1 MKKVDRAILFAA
13 QAHAGQFRDGEDA
26 LPYIVHP
33 IEVLTNLRVIGE
45 VTDPKH
51 LAAAVLHDV
60 LEETTSTEEEIEK
73 LFGKSVLKLVKE
85 VTRREPTEE
94 EVSGRSKDEIWAL
107 RSGMLLAEIAAMGK
121 KAQAIKLADRLS
133 NLTEA
138 ARTRKGKRLQRYLA
152 QTEEMLAII
161 PRSVNPTLHERLATL
176 ATDLRT
182 HPLHRSKKEKP
193 AQIED

>member
-1 MKKVDRAILFAA
+1 MKKVDRAILFAT

-60 LEETTSTEEEIEK
+60 LEETTATTDEIEK
-73 LFGKSVLKLVKE
+73 QFGKTVLKLVRE
-85 VTRREPTEE
+85 VTRREPSLEE
-94 EVSGRSKDEIWAL
+94 IVGLSKDEIWSL
-107 RSGMLLAEIAAMGK
+107 RSQMLLNEIRGMGK

-133 NLTEA
+133 NLNEA
-138 ARTRKGKRLQRYLA
+138 ARTRKGKRLRRYLT
-152 QTEEMLAII
+152 QTEEMLQII
-161 PRSVNPTLHERLATL
+161 SPSVNPRLHERLRALVSELT
-176 ATDLRT
+176 
-182 HPLHRSKKEKP
+182 
-193 AQIED
+193 AQKGDKSPKTIKNSSD

>member
-1 MKKVDRAILFAA
+1 MKKVDRAILFAT

-60 LEETTSTEEEIEK
+60 LEETTASPEEIEK
-73 LFGKSVLKLVKE
+73 LFGKTVLKLVRE
-85 VTRREPTEE
+85 VTRREPSSE
-94 EVSGRSKDEIWAL
+94 EVVGLSKEEIWSL
-107 RSGMLLAEIAAMGK
+107 RSQILLGEIRLMGK

-133 NLTEA
+133 NLCEA
-138 ARTRKGKRLQRYLA
+138 SRTRQGKRLKRYLT
-152 QTEEMLAII
+152 QTEELLEII
-161 PRSVNPTLHERLATL
+161 PPSVNAELHKRLS
-176 ATDLRT
+176 DLTTQLRAQSA
-182 HPLHRSKKEKP
+182 SKSPKKIHNSSE
-193 AQIED
+193 

>member
-45 VTDPKH
+45 VIDPKH

-60 LEETTSTEEEIEK
+60 LEETTASEAEIEK

-85 VTRREPTEE
+85 VTRREPSEQE
-94 EVSGRSKDEIWAL
+94 IAGLSKDDIWTL
-107 RSGMLLAEIAAMGK
+107 RSGILLSEIAAMGK

-133 NLTEA
+133 NLNEA
-138 ARTRKGKRLQRYLA
+138 ARTRKGKKLQRYLS
-152 QTEEMLAII
+152 QTEEMLTII
-161 PRSVNPTLHERLATL
+161 PSSVNPPLHSRLTTLVV
-176 ATDLRT
+176 DLRAKSAKKAGKK
-182 HPLHRSKKEKP
+182 SKNVGE
-193 AQIED
+193 

>member
-60 LEETTSTEEEIEK
+60 LEETSASESEMEK
-73 LFGKSVLKLVKE
+73 LFGKSVLKLVRE
-85 VTRREPTEE
+85 VTRVEPTSEQIA
-94 EVSGRSKDEIWAL
+94 GLSKDEIWSL
-107 RSGMLLAEIAAMGK
+107 RSGMLLSEIAVMGK

-133 NLTEA
+133 NLSEA

-152 QTEEMLAII
+152 QTHEMLALI
-161 PRSVNPTLHERLATL
+161 PRAVNPALHDRLSNL
-176 ATDLRT
+176 AGELTAGKIAKAPKKGKTPTD
-182 HPLHRSKKEKP
+182 
-193 AQIED
+193 